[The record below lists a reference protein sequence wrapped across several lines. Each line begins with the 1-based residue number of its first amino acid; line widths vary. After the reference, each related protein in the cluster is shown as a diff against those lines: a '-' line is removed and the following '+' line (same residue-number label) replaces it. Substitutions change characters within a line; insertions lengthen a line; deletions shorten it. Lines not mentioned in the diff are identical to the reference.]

1 MNRVISKFLFP
12 TASRAVSFRTIF
24 FYKRIFGTGISS
36 KKKKKKAQAK
46 AKAKADRNAIKI
58 KDNFLKSYNQRGIR
72 GLRSI
77 DILNFMDLVDGEKDM
92 ANLSRV
98 VEDFLAQAGDT
109 NHTKQSLLCK
119 CIQTCY
125 LRGDLKYSRLLKIRT
140 FCLVLCPDGPL

>member
-1 MNRVISKFLFP
+1 MNGIIFKFLFP
-12 TASRAVSFRTIF
+12 TASRAVNTRNIFTKEYLGLSFIEG
-24 FYKRIFGTGISS
+24 KE
-36 KKKKKKAQAK
+36 KEAHAK
-46 AKAKADRNAIKI
+46 AGRNITKI
-58 KDNFLKSYNQRGIR
+58 KDNFLKSYKERGIKD
-72 GLRSI
+72 LNI
-77 DILNFMDLVDGEKDM
+77 TYIKKNFMHLVEGEKDM

-140 FCLVLCPDGPL
+140 FCLVLCPDGPLYSP